1 MHALIVY
8 ESLFGDTEEIARAVA
23 EGLGSATLRSVD
35 DAPRDLAGYDLL
47 VVGAPTHVHGLS
59 RPSTRKAAA
68 EQARGNPQHE
78 IGLREWLGGF
88 RVLPPGTTT
97 AAFDTRLAKP
107 RWLTGSAARAA
118 SKVLRSVGHPTV
130 VPPMSFFVEVVNG
143 DTRLVDG
150 ESARAR
156 VWGATLARRLDRTG
170 PGRG

>member
-1 MHALIVY
+1 MRALIVY
-8 ESLFGDTEEIARAVA
+8 ESFFGDTEEIARAVA
-23 EGLGSATLRSVD
+23 EGLGSATVHPVD

-68 EQARGNPQHE
+68 EQARGSPQHE
-78 IGLREWLGGF
+78 IGLREWLGDF

-107 RWLTGSAARAA
+107 RWLTGSAARSA
-118 SKVLRSVGHPTV
+118 SKMLSRIGHPTV
-130 VPPMSFFVEVVNG
+130 VPPMSFFVEVVSG

-156 VWGATLARRLDRTG
+156 VWGATVAHRLDRTG
-170 PGRG
+170 SGPG